1 MSALSLQDM
10 APGFADS
17 TAQSQVV
24 FRCALDALA
33 RPGTSVGIPA
43 ASLVSPSSGIC
54 ASASSVLLALL
65 DQDCTLWLS
74 PTLANGPAAAWL
86 RFHTGCQIEADYSQ
100 AGFVWAASIAELPP
114 LHQLK
119 QGSAEYPDQS
129 ATCVVDVTAW
139 RAAAAA
145 EAEAGAVS
153 LRGPGVRGVIT
164 VAVDGMDASFVQQHH
179 AMQAHAPCGVDM
191 VFCAG
196 DAVLG
201 FPRSVRLQLT
211 GDVGSQACT

>member
-1 MSALSLQDM
+1 MSALSLHDM

-33 RPGTSVGIPA
+33 RPGTSVSIPA
-43 ASLVSPSSGIC
+43 ASLVLPSSGIC
-54 ASASSVLLALL
+54 ASAASVLLALL
-65 DQDCTLWLS
+65 DQDCALWLS

-86 RFHTGCQIEADYSQ
+86 RFHTGCQIEQDCSKAD
-100 AGFVWAASIAELPP
+100 FVWAAYIAELPP

-139 RAAAAA
+139 RAAVVSDAA
-145 EAEAGAVS
+145 AVS
-153 LRGPGVRGVIT
+153 LRGPGVRDALT
-164 VAVDGMDASFVQQHH
+164 LAVDGLDANFVQQHH
-179 AMQAHAPCGVDM
+179 AMQEHAPCGVDM
-191 VFCAG
+191 FCCA
-196 DAVLG
+196 DDVLLG
-201 FPRSVRLQLT
+201 FPRSVRLAT
-211 GDVGSQACT
+211 GAGSHACT

>member
-1 MSALSLQDM
+1 MSAQSLHDM

-54 ASASSVLLALL
+54 ASAASVLLALL

-86 RFHTGCQIEADYSQ
+86 RFHTGCQIEADCSQ
-100 AGFVWAASIAELPP
+100 ADFVWAASFAELPP
-114 LHQLK
+114 LDQLK
-119 QGSAEYPDQS
+119 KGSAEYPDQS
-129 ATCVVDVTAW
+129 ATCMVDVTAW

-145 EAEAGAVS
+145 EAGAIS
-153 LRGPGVRGVIT
+153 LRGPGVRDALT
-164 VAVDGMDASFVQQHH
+164 LAVDGLDANFVQQHH
-179 AMQAHAPCGVDM
+179 AMQEHAPCGVDM
-191 VFCAG
+191 FFCAG

-201 FPRSVRLQLT
+201 FPRSVRLQLA
-211 GDVGSQACT
+211 GDVGSHVCM

>member
-1 MSALSLQDM
+1 MSALSLHDM

-33 RPGTSVGIPA
+33 RPGSPVGIPA
-43 ASLVSPSSGIC
+43 ASLVSPSVNTC
-54 ASASSVLLALL
+54 TASASLLLALL

-86 RFHTGCQIEADYSQ
+86 RFHTGCQIEADCSQ
-100 AGFVWAASIAELPP
+100 ADFVWAASIAELPS
-114 LHQLK
+114 LYQLK

-139 RAAAAA
+139 RIAAQS
-145 EAEAGAVS
+145 EADAVS
-153 LRGPGVRGVIT
+153 LRGPGVRDVRT
-164 VAVDGMDASFVQQHH
+164 LAVDGMDAGFVQQHH
-179 AMQAHAPCGVDM
+179 AMQAHAPCGVDI
-191 VFCAG
+191 FCCAG

-201 FPRSVRLQLT
+201 FPRSVRLAT
-211 GDVGSQACT
+211 GAGSQSCT

>member
-1 MSALSLQDM
+1 MSALSLHDM

-17 TAQSQVV
+17 TAQSQGV

-33 RPGTSVGIPA
+33 RPGTPTAIPTASLASPPTGTSAAA
-43 ASLVSPSSGIC
+43 ASM
-54 ASASSVLLALL
+54 LLALL
-65 DQDCTLWLS
+65 DQDCALWLS

-86 RFHTGCQIEADYSQ
+86 RFHTGCQIEQDCSKAD
-100 AGFVWAASIAELPP
+100 FVWAASIAELPP

-129 ATCVVDVTAW
+129 ATCVVGVAAW
-139 RAAAAA
+139 RAAVVSDAA
-145 EAEAGAVS
+145 AVS

-164 VAVDGMDASFVQQHH
+164 VAVDGLDANFVQQHH

-191 VFCAG
+191 FCCADG
-196 DAVLG
+196 VLLG
-201 FPRSVRLQLT
+201 FPRSVRLAT
-211 GDVGSQACT
+211 GAGSQACT

>member
-1 MSALSLQDM
+1 MSALSLHDM

-54 ASASSVLLALL
+54 ASAASVLLALL
-65 DQDCTLWLS
+65 DQDCALWLS
-74 PTLANGPAAAWL
+74 PTLAHGPAAAWL
-86 RFHTGCQIEADYSQ
+86 RFHTGCQMEQDCSKAD
-100 AGFVWAASIAELPP
+100 FVWAASIAELPP

-129 ATCVVDVTAW
+129 VTCVVDVTAW
-139 RAAAAA
+139 RAAAAS
-145 EAEAGAVS
+145 EADAVS
-153 LRGPGVRGVIT
+153 LRGPGVRDVLT
-164 VAVDGMDASFVQQHH
+164 LAMDGMDAGFVQQHH
-179 AMQAHAPCGVDM
+179 AMQEHAPCGVDI
-191 VFCAG
+191 FCCAG
-196 DAVLG
+196 DVVLG
-201 FPRSVRLQLT
+201 FPRSVRLRL
-211 GDVGSQACT
+211 GRDSGSHACT